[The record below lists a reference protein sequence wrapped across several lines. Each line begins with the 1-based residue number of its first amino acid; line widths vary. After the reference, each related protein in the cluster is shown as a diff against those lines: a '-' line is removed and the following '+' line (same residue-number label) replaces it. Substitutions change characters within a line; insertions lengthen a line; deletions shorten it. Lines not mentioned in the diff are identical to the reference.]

1 MMSRPGLTAYRDLD
15 RPRRATPL
23 GVGLAVAGLFGTVL
37 MSVLVAHAQGF
48 HPWTFAG
55 RYTYVFRDLE
65 GRVTNL
71 QTLRRTGN
79 IYVPFGVEAFTYP
92 PGAILLFW
100 PLVWLPWSLIP
111 FLWTWLSILC
121 LAVSIA
127 ICANHLTPRHWTTT
141 FALGCA
147 MALASII
154 VLPLEVECLIWGQT
168 ATILLLFVVL
178 DSLVVK
184 GRGRGV
190 MVGLATAFKIYPIV
204 FVITWLWRRQYRE
217 AITALV
223 TTALT
228 TAVAWI
234 LWPTSFSTFIRVLI
248 VGHKEF
254 GRFANGGAATYASSS
269 ITSFFMRAPFHV
281 GLLNWAWDG
290 VFSVLVIALGLCAAQ
305 RLWKMDCEISA
316 MVCVLYASVLGSPV
330 AWDHYFAFAPLL
342 VFVIGEVGLR
352 SWLGRA
358 SLLALANFTI
368 PWLFIH
374 NSLETSTYLAIRDFV
389 ARNAIL
395 VTSLIVL
402 ASVFATSRQS
412 VQERLG
418 HVARWRRKA
427 LH

>member
-1 MMSRPGLTAYRDLD
+1 MRLE
-15 RPRRATPL
+15 RPRRATPI
-23 GVGLAVAGLFGTVL
+23 GVAVAVAGLLGTLVL
-37 MSVLVAHAQGF
+37 SILVAHTHGF

-55 RYTYVFRDLE
+55 RYSYVFRDLM

-71 QTLRRTGN
+71 ETLRRAGN
-79 IYVPFGVEAFTYP
+79 IYVPFKVEAFTYP

-100 PLVWLPWSLIP
+100 PLVWLPTSVIP
-111 FLWTWLSILC
+111 FLWTWLSVLC
-121 LAVSIA
+121 LAVSLGVGLD
-127 ICANHLTPRHWTTT
+127 HLNPRHWTTT
-141 FALGCA
+141 FGLGCWF
-147 MALASII
+147 ALASIV

-184 GRGRGV
+184 GRGRGIL
-190 MVGLATAFKIYPIV
+190 VGLATAFKIYPVVFIV
-204 FVITWLWRRQYRE
+204 MWFWRRQFRE

-223 TTALT
+223 TATVT
-228 TAVAWI
+228 TCVSWI
-234 LWPTSFSTFIRVLI
+234 LWPASFSTFVRVLI
-248 VGHKEF
+248 IGHEEF

-290 VFSVLVIALGLCAAQ
+290 VFSVLVIVVGLCASQ

-342 VFVIGEVGLR
+342 VLAIREVGLR
-352 SWLGRA
+352 SWFGRA
-358 SLLALANFTI
+358 CVLALANFCI
-368 PWLFIH
+368 PWLFFH
-374 NSLETSTYLAIRDFV
+374 NSIETSTYLAIRDFV

-395 VTSLIVL
+395 LTSLVVL

-412 VQERLG
+412 VQQRFG
-418 HVARWRRKA
+418 HVERWRRRA
-427 LH
+427 LR

>member
-1 MMSRPGLTAYRDLD
+1 MTLLD
-15 RPRRATPL
+15 RPRRVTPL
-23 GVGLAVAGLFGTVL
+23 GIGVAVLGLLATLV
-37 MSVLVAHAQGF
+37 MSMLVARTHGF

-55 RYTYVFRDLE
+55 RYTYVFQDLK

-92 PGAILLFW
+92 PEAIFFFW
-100 PLVWLPWSLIP
+100 PLVWLPTSTIP

-121 LAVSIA
+121 LAVSLA
-127 ICANHLTPRHWTTT
+127 VCLNRLTPRHWTTSL
-141 FALGCA
+141 AIGCWF
-147 MALASII
+147 ALASI
-154 VLPLEVECLIWGQT
+154 VLMPVEVECLIWGQT
-168 ATILLLFVVL
+168 STILLLIVVL

-184 GRGRGV
+184 GRGRGIL
-190 MVGLATAFKIYPIV
+190 VGLATAFKIYPVV
-204 FVITWLWRRQYRE
+204 FIIMWFWRRQFRE

-223 TTALT
+223 TTAVAT
-228 TAVAWI
+228 SIAWI
-234 LWPTSFSTFIRVLI
+234 LWPTSFSTFVRVLI

-269 ITSFFMRAPFHV
+269 ITSFFMRAPFHI

-290 VFSVLVIALGLCAAQ
+290 VFSVLVIALGLCASQ
-305 RLWKMDCEISA
+305 KLWKMDCEISA

-342 VFVIGEVGLR
+342 VLVIREVGLR

-358 SLLALANFTI
+358 CVLALANFLI

-395 VTSLIVL
+395 LTSLTL
-402 ASVFATSRQS
+402 LGSVFATSRQS
-412 VQERLG
+412 VPERLG
-418 HVARWRRKA
+418 RGERWRWKA
-427 LH
+427 LR

>member
-1 MMSRPGLTAYRDLD
+1 MTLLA

-23 GVGLAVAGLFGTVL
+23 GVGCAVLGLLATLV
-37 MSVLVAHAQGF
+37 MSILVAHTHGF

-55 RYTYVFRDLE
+55 RYTYVFRDLM

-92 PGAILLFW
+92 PGAILMFW
-100 PLVWLPWSLIP
+100 PLVWLPVSTIP

-121 LAVSIA
+121 LAVSLA
-127 ICANHLTPRHWTTT
+127 ICLNHLTPRHWTTN
-141 FALGCA
+141 FALGCTF
-147 MALASII
+147 ALASIM

-190 MVGLATAFKIYPIV
+190 FVGLATAFKIYPVVFIIV
-204 FVITWLWRRQYRE
+204 WLWRRQYRE
-217 AITALV
+217 AITALITAAA
-223 TTALT
+223 TTGI
-228 TAVAWI
+228 AWI
-234 LWPTSFSTFIRVLI
+234 LWPTSFSTFVRVLI
-248 VGHKEF
+248 IGHKEF

-269 ITSFFMRAPFHV
+269 ITSFFMRAPFHI

-290 VFSVLVIALGLCAAQ
+290 VFSVLVIVLGLCAAQ
-305 RLWKMDCEISA
+305 RLWKMDCEISS
-316 MVCVLYASVLGSPV
+316 MVCVLYASILGSPV

-342 VFVIGEVGLR
+342 VLVIREVGVR
-352 SWLGRA
+352 SWLGRS
-358 SLLALANFTI
+358 SLLALAVFCV
-368 PWLFIH
+368 PWLFFH

-395 VTSLIVL
+395 LTSLIVL
-402 ASVFATSRQS
+402 TSVFATSRQS
-412 VQERLG
+412 VQERFG
-418 HVARWRRKA
+418 HVERWRRKA
-427 LH
+427 LR

>member
-1 MMSRPGLTAYRDLD
+1 MSI
-15 RPRRATPL
+15 
-23 GVGLAVAGLFGTVL
+23 
-37 MSVLVAHAQGF
+37 LVAHTHGF

-55 RYTYVFRDLE
+55 RYSYVFRDLM

-71 QTLRRTGN
+71 QTLRHTGN

-100 PLVWLPWSLIP
+100 PLVWLPTSTIP

-121 LAVSIA
+121 LAVSLA
-127 ICANHLTPRHWTTT
+127 VCLNRLTPRHWTTN
-141 FALGCA
+141 FGAGCWF
-147 MALASII
+147 ALASIV

-168 ATILLLFVVL
+168 ATILLLLVVL

-190 MVGLATAFKIYPIV
+190 LVGLATAFKIYPVV
-204 FVITWLWRRQYRE
+204 FIIMWLWRRQFRE
-217 AITALV
+217 AITAL
-223 TTALT
+223 LT
-228 TAVAWI
+228 TAVTTSIAWI
-234 LWPTSFSTFIRVLI
+234 LWPTSFATFVRVLI

-269 ITSFFMRAPFHV
+269 ITSFFMRAPFHI

-290 VFSVLVIALGLCAAQ
+290 VFSILVITLGLCASQ

-342 VFVIGEVGLR
+342 VFVIREVGLH
-352 SWLGRA
+352 SWVGRA
-358 SLLALANFTI
+358 SLLALVNFCI
-368 PWLFIH
+368 PWLFFH
-374 NSLETSTYLAIRDFV
+374 NTLETSTYLAVRDFV

-395 VTSLIVL
+395 LTSLTVL
-402 ASVFATSRQS
+402 ASVFVTSRQS
-412 VQERLG
+412 VEQRFS
-418 HVARWRRKA
+418 HVGRWRRKA
-427 LH
+427 LR